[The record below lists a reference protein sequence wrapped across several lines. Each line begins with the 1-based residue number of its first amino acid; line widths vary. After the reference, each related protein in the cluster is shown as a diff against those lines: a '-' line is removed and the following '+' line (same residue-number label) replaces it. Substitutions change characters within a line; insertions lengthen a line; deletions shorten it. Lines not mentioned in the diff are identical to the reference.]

1 MPPDHVPRTPRAGG
15 ARRPVDRNIP
25 QFGCAGT
32 PVVHHV
38 SVTLSLSGFVALL
51 VLGVLLVSPVAV
63 DPVAAGILLSAAPA
77 AGGFRMRYRHR
88 RVT

>member
-1 MPPDHVPRTPRAGG
+1 M
-15 ARRPVDRNIP
+15 
-25 QFGCAGT
+25 
-32 PVVHHV
+32 